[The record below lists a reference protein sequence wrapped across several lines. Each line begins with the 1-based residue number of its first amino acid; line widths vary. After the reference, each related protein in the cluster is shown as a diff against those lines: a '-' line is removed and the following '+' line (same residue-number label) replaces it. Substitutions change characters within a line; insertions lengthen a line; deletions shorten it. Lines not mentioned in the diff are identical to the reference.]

1 MASILIVDDERQICD
16 LLKQNLEFVG
26 YDCAVAYDGDEALAK
41 LTRSDFDLCLLDV
54 MMPFTDG
61 FTCLAE
67 MRRRGYKLP
76 VIMLTARGEENDR
89 VFGLEQG
96 ADDYVTKPFSP
107 RELVARIRAVLAR
120 TMQTDTVDSDRMFRF
135 GELIIDEK
143 SHEAKIGDK
152 LLNLT
157 PKEFDLLLYFAENEG
172 VALSREKILSAVWNY
187 DYLGED
193 RTVDTHIKMLRGHI
207 GDYRDCI
214 KTVWGIGYKF
224 TYDRNL

>member
-1 MASILIVDDERQICD
+1 MASILIVDDEKQICE
-16 LLKQNLEFVG
+16 LLRQNLEFAG
-26 YDCAVAYDGDEALAK
+26 YDCAVAYDGDEALQK
-41 LTRSDFDLCLLDV
+41 LSRTDFDLCLLDV

-61 FTCLAE
+61 FTALTE
-67 MRRRGYKLP
+67 IRRRGYSLP
-76 VIMLTARGEENDR
+76 IIMLTAKGEENDR

-107 RELVARIRAVLAR
+107 RELSARIKAVLSR
-120 TMQTDTVDSDRMFRF
+120 TMPSEETSERAFRF
-135 GELIIDEK
+135 GDLVIDEK
-143 SHEAKIGDK
+143 SHEARIGETI
-152 LLNLT
+152 LNLT
-157 PKEFDLLLYFAENEG
+157 PKEFELLLYFAENEG

-207 GDYRDCI
+207 GVYRDCI

-224 TYDRNL
+224 SFDRSR

>member
-1 MASILIVDDERQICD
+1 MASILIVDDEKQICE
-16 LLKQNLEFVG
+16 LLRQNLEFTG
-26 YDCAVAYDGDEALAK
+26 YECVVAYDGDEALQK
-41 LTRSDFDLCLLDV
+41 LSRTDFDLCLLDV

-61 FTCLAE
+61 FTALAE
-67 MRRRGYKLP
+67 IRRRGYTLP

-107 RELVARIRAVLAR
+107 RELSARIKAVLAR
-120 TMQTDTVDSDRMFRF
+120 TMPVENIAERSFRF
-135 GELIIDEK
+135 GDLMIDEK
-143 SHEAKIGDK
+143 SHEAKIGEE
-152 LLNLT
+152 LLTLT
-157 PKEFDLLLYFAENEG
+157 PKEFELLLYFAENEG

-207 GDYRDCI
+207 GSYRDCI

-224 TYDRNL
+224 SYDRSK

>member
-1 MASILIVDDERQICD
+1 MASILIVDDEKQICE
-16 LLKQNLEFVG
+16 LLKQNLEFAG
-26 YDCAVAYDGDEALAK
+26 YDCVVAYDGDEALQK
-41 LTRSDFDLCLLDV
+41 LSRSDFDLCLLDV

-61 FTCLAE
+61 FTALAE
-67 MRRRGYKLP
+67 IRRRGYTIP

-107 RELVARIRAVLAR
+107 RELAARIKAVLSR
-120 TMQTDTVDSDRMFRF
+120 TMIADVSAERVFRF
-135 GELIIDEK
+135 GEMIIDEK
-143 SHEAKIGDK
+143 SHEARIGETF
-152 LLNLT
+152 LNLT

-207 GDYRDCI
+207 GSYRDCI

-224 TYDRNL
+224 SYDRSQ

>member
-1 MASILIVDDERQICD
+1 MASILIVDDEKQICE
-16 LLKQNLEFVG
+16 LLRQNLEFAG
-26 YDCAVAYDGDEALAK
+26 YECVVAYDGDEALLK
-41 LTRSDFDLCLLDV
+41 LSRTDFDLCLLDV

-61 FTCLAE
+61 FTALSE
-67 MRRRGYKLP
+67 IRRRGYTLP

-107 RELVARIRAVLAR
+107 RELSARIKAVLAR
-120 TMQTDTVDSDRMFRF
+120 TMPAENITERSFRF
-135 GELIIDEK
+135 GDLTIDEK
-143 SHEAKIGDK
+143 SHEAKIGEET
-152 LLNLT
+152 LTLT
-157 PKEFDLLLYFAENEG
+157 PKEFELLLYFAENEG

-224 TYDRNL
+224 SYDRSK